1 MRRLPALLLPLLA
14 AFALI
19 AAQCGG
25 NGKPLTSGIEGLV
38 TIGPMCPVEQI
49 DTPCPDQ
56 PYQATIVVKDHRGVE
71 VERIESGEDGT
82 FSVAL
87 APSEYTLLSHSYEEG
102 GVPYVGEPHVRIASE
117 QQVEVREGLYTHVEV
132 QFDSGIR

>member
-1 MRRLPALLLPLLA
+1 MRHVSILSILLLA

-25 NGKPLTSGIEGLV
+25 GDNGEPLTSGIEGLV

-56 PYQATIVVKDHRGVE
+56 PYQATLVVTDLQGDE
-71 VERIESGEDGT
+71 VARTESGEDGRYR
-82 FSVAL
+82 FEL
-87 APSEYTLLSHSYEEG
+87 APGTYTLVPWSPSQG
-102 GVPYVGEPHVRIASE
+102 GMPSAPER
-117 QQVEVREGLYTHVEV
+117 QVEVREGLFTTADV
-132 QFDSGIR
+132 QYDSGIR